1 MLPVARRIYR
11 GSKAA
16 FAGGKCFL
24 HFNVPL
30 GTSSKLHN
38 VTQNVNR
45 LITFSYTLFLIRFQP
60 CIDPAF
66 IFEIAQELRR
76 LNLAVFSFDFEQP
89 LIFFSAQ

>member
-30 GTSSKLHN
+30 GTSVKLHN

-45 LITFSYTLFLIRFQP
+45 QITFSYTLFFIRFQP
-60 CIDPAF
+60 GIDSAF
-66 IFEIAQELRR
+66 VFEIPAKLVS
-76 LNLAVFSFDFEQP
+76 VF
-89 LIFFSAQ
+89 